1 MHWLDIIL
9 LVLLFIPTFIGLRR
23 GLIRTVL
30 SLLGLII
37 GVVLAGNF
45 YKPVSNIFGFIS
57 NESVAHILAFLLIL
71 ALVMGAAFLIAR
83 LLKSIVS
90 ITMLGWVDNVGGA
103 ALGFL
108 SGFIFLSA
116 ILATWVKFFGNEMPT
131 EAFLGKVML
140 DYFPLILGLL
150 PGEFGE
156 TIRSF
161 FQT

>member
-23 GLIRTVL
+23 GLIKTVL
-30 SLLGLII
+30 SLVGLII

-71 ALVMGAAFLIAR
+71 ALVMVVALLLAR
-83 LLKSIVS
+83 LLKSVVS
-90 ITMLGWVDNVGGA
+90 ITMMGWVDNVGGA
-103 ALGFL
+103 VLGFL

-116 ILATWVKFFGNEMPT
+116 ILAIWVKFFGSEMPT
-131 EAFLGKVML
+131 EAFLGRVML

-156 TIRSF
+156 TIRAF
-161 FQT
+161 FQS